1 MWKISVIIRITNIL
15 FNNILKTISV
25 SVFIAD
31 FNLLS
36 CELDLSC
43 CIESFYIDIILNQ
56 IKTLYNISII

>member
-15 FNNILKTISV
+15 FDNILKTISA
-25 SVFIAD
+25 SFFIAD

-56 IKTLYNISII
+56 IKTLYNIRII